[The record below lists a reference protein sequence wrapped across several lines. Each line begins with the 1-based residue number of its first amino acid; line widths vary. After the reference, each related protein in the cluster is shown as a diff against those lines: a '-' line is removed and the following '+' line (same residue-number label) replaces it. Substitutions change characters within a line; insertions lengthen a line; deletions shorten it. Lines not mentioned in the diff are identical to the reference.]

1 MKKNNWMN
9 EGARNNPNPRSLRSS
24 LILMQFVEENLPLI
38 VQIFSGAIGGLILG
52 ALVKN
57 ASLGP
62 LVNTLLGILG
72 GGGVAYLGMA
82 EIVPQLKAI
91 TDVQLES
98 LDVPGLISAVGVGAG
113 SGGLFTIIIG
123 GILRA
128 VTGKKKADPASSQEN

>member
-1 MKKNNWMN
+1 
-9 EGARNNPNPRSLRSS
+9 
-24 LILMQFVEENLPLI
+24 MQFVEENLPLI